1 MGYLLDTSILIEIG
15 DLNEHVAARF
25 GPNVEECC
33 MSVLSLVELE
43 RGITLAPAVAE
54 MRRER
59 LAALL
64 SVVPVLSFDE
74 DAAAAYGKIIA
85 QTGWNRSRDFDRMIA
100 AHAIAAEC
108 TLITA
113 NVADFRDILGLKI
126 ENWAAE

>member
-1 MGYLLDTSILIEIG
+1 VGYLLDTNILIEIG

-25 GPNVEECC
+25 GPNVEESC

-100 AHAIAAEC
+100 AHAIAADC

-113 NVADFRDILGLKI
+113 NVADFRDIPGLKI
-126 ENWAAE
+126 ENWAAG